1 MTDLG
6 TRTFYSSASIPLGSP
21 WCGLKGITG
30 WALPPGISA
39 PFLPVLLV
47 ARLLICSPEYIALV
61 QKTQTLDKEELHALS
76 KQYDAVYFHPVRA
89 SIHAHSPRFMSIC
102 LPRCIHTQV
111 CSPASVSLFMLYDRI
126 LPCFACQC
134 PSPVCSAVGNLQPGT
149 SRSGPRLNCALAHR
163 TPFTVPGWQRG
174 LHCSWSMLC

>member
-1 MTDLG
+1 
-6 TRTFYSSASIPLGSP
+6 
-21 WCGLKGITG
+21 
-30 WALPPGISA
+30 
-39 PFLPVLLV
+39 
-47 ARLLICSPEYIALV
+47 
-61 QKTQTLDKEELHALS
+61 
-76 KQYDAVYFHPVRA
+76 VRA

-111 CSPASVSLFMLYDRI
+111 CSPASVSLFMLYDRT

-149 SRSGPRLNCALAHR
+149 SRSGPRLNCTLAHR